1 MTLDARDAIDTCQL
15 KETDF
20 PRLLINVA
28 HANLNVHTSQV
39 LLKKEKK
46 KEEKI
51 ERQVTRRKLLTEADQ
66 EEKRDRVIANLLAS
80 TRQTARFIE
89 KFARLELSF

>member
-20 PRLLINVA
+20 ARLLINVA
-28 HANLNVHTSQV
+28 HANLNVHTNQV
-39 LLKKEKK
+39 LLKK
-46 KEEKI
+46 EKI

-66 EEKRDRVIANLLAS
+66 EEKQDRVIANLLAS

>member
-20 PRLLINVA
+20 ARLLINVA

-39 LLKKEKK
+39 LLKKKKK
-46 KEEKI
+46 KE
-51 ERQVTRRKLLTEADQ
+51 RKYRTASYAKKTSNRSRSRGETGS
-66 EEKRDRVIANLLAS
+66 RDR
-80 TRQTARFIE
+80 
-89 KFARLELSF
+89 

>member
-20 PRLLINVA
+20 ARLLINVA

-46 KEEKI
+46 KKI

-66 EEKRDRVIANLLAS
+66 EEKQDRVIANLLAS

-89 KFARLELSF
+89 KFASLELSF